1 MAKYKAFKKADAF
14 NVIAE
19 SNNKAEMIKVAK
31 KLDYPATVINTNTFG
46 IAYENKEQKKVNNE
60 QLKGC

>member
-1 MAKYKAFKKADAF
+1 MAKYKAFKKADVF

-19 SNNKAEMIKVAK
+19 SNNKDEMIKVAK
-31 KLDYPATVINTNTFG
+31 KLDYPATVINTNTFD
-46 IAYENKEQKKVNNE
+46 IVYENKEQKKVNNE